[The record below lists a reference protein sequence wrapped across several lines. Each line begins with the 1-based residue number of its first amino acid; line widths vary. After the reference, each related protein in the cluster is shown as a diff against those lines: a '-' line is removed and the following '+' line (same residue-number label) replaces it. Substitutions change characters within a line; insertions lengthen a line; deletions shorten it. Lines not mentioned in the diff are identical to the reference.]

1 MAVSPDG
8 ARLYIVDGEPVTDGR
23 LRVFD
28 TSNWNVVHTEP
39 VPSRSA
45 LLGGNP
51 ISLSPDG
58 RWLVVGFFDYERRDG
73 WERVFDTQGLGFLP
87 DGAWPLD
94 DCGNTVQLVG
104 HPNVDSLYVQ
114 CHNSVAA
121 LSNDGLVPRW
131 RAPTP
136 DRFADRFR
144 QDRSGLRPVGKAAL
158 AVSPDGK
165 RLYGLYPLEERIHS
179 GSRTPVIRTDLG
191 IIAWDAKE
199 GRKTRDVLMSEQVS
213 VPVGSASGG
222 DEAVLV
228 FSHDG
233 SRLFALWHDM
243 MWSLDPVTLEV
254 KDVLKL
260 PIPVLGAAL
269 SMDGNELYLLPQ
281 ATGHLVRRPSGFLTV
296 DVTKMMVIRQAA
308 EWPRLR
314 WPFFYA
320 APATNAR

>member
-28 TSNWNVVHTEP
+28 TSNWDVVHTEP

-94 DCGNTVQLVG
+94 DCGNTVRLVG
-104 HPNVDSLYVQ
+104 HSSVDSVYVQ
-114 CHNSVAA
+114 CHDFIAA
-121 LSNDGLVPRW
+121 LSSDDLSPRW
-131 RAPTP
+131 RTP
-136 DRFADRFR
+136 SPNHSNRDRFGWRV
-144 QDRSGLRPVGKAAL
+144 VGHSTL
-158 AVSPDGK
+158 AVSPDG
-165 RLYGLYPLEERIHS
+165 RQLYGLYPLEERIHS
-179 GSRTPVIRTDLG
+179 GSRTPVVRTDLG
-191 IIAWDAKE
+191 IISWDAKD
-199 GRKTRDVLMSEQVS
+199 GRKTRDVLMGEQAS

-222 DEAVLV
+222 DEAILV
-228 FSHDG
+228 FSRDG

-243 MWSLDPVTLEV
+243 IWSLDPMTLQVE
-254 KDVLKL
+254 DVLKL
-260 PIPVLGAAL
+260 PSPVLDAAL
-269 SMDGNELYLLPQ
+269 SMDGNELHLLPQ
-281 ATGHLVRRPSGFLTV
+281 ATGHLVQGPSGFLTV
-296 DVTKMMVIRQAA
+296 DVTSMEVIRQAT

-314 WPFFYA
+314 RPFFYA
-320 APATNAR
+320 APVPNAR